1 MYERREPEGAG
12 TGPPSE
18 RSGVSPA
25 LIVLGIV
32 AIVAVIFIVQN
43 NEQRQ
48 IEFLFFDVSTPVW
61 VALLVAVALGV
72 VLDRLFVYWWN
83 RRRKRDVS

>member
-1 MYERREPEGAG
+1 MYERREPEGS
-12 TGPPSE
+12 GPPSE

-43 NEQRQ
+43 SEQRD
-48 IEFLFFDVSTPVW
+48 IEFLFVDIKSPVW
-61 VALLVAVALGV
+61 VALLVAIAIGI
-72 VLDRLFVYWWN
+72 VLDRVFTYWW
-83 RRRKRDVS
+83 RRRRNRDAA